1 MASGDSFIEDEVRE
15 HRDRR
20 WQILRAHREAEP
32 VRAAKL
38 PFALNPVNLEFFW
51 RFAPGLAEYGIDT
64 LSRSR
69 PREPALFFETN

>member
-1 MASGDSFIEDEVRE
+1 LRTKCANTGIFGARSFGLID
-15 HRDRR
+15 
-20 WQILRAHREAEP
+20 EAEP